1 MSQIQIEPKKMPCGG
16 FYIDNST
23 ITMDENGVLHCN
35 GGDTLPKVT
44 VEDAGR
50 VLMVDA
56 SGKWSV
62 GSIG

>member
-1 MSQIQIEPKKMPCGG
+1 MAESIKVPCGG
-16 FYIDNST
+16 FSVDNDT
-23 ITMDENGVLHCN
+23 IVIDENGVLHCN
-35 GGDTLPKVT
+35 SEDVLPKVT
-44 VEDAGR
+44 QSDAGR